1 MIDNDDGEIKKKRF
15 LIFPSFLPR
24 YETSDRSFRELKN
37 LSYLNLI
44 EIGEHADFLSIP
56 WRFEGASLEK

>member
-44 EIGEHADFLSIP
+44 EIGDFLSIP